1 MPQSLAHIA
10 LVVRD
15 YDEAIAWFTGKLGFT
30 LVADEYQPEQDKRW
44 VLVAPPGA
52 PSGTSLLLARAA
64 TPEQAAFI
72 GNQAG
77 GRVFLFLAT
86 DDFERDHAAMRAK
99 GVALRPRAQG
109 RRLRHGRGVRG
120 SLRQSLG
127 SGAVRR
133 ISGRASHRP
142 ICYDEWSGRGP
153 LMAKTI
159 DYYDLP
165 DRIATAE
172 KKLKIPKWFDDFT
185 VTEDWELKKES
196 VSLDLSLSTTIIEK
210 SYVRRGDR
218 CFRIEDYCIYGWNVT
233 TVTGTRVFIFRVNL
247 TAVLAAI
254 NQAGMVAVLAAR
266 RRLVEYIESQ
276 DDFDVAKAVEIIT
289 RLFPAIPFGEVFRE
303 LAGFADLPSLL
314 GDLDA
319 IADRAMKVQA
329 ELRRLL
335 ALEGTVFARFGHV
348 RMVTSLVRVQVFSHK
363 DLIEVECADF
373 ILELPEG
380 EALRVPEQD
389 DFPHPA
395 PEDRSAQAPAPRKE
409 ARDARRFSRSGRPAR
424 AAAQNAQGDPRR
436 PPTAWAPAGA
446 ALRAGRNCPPRRRRR
461 DPAKEQGDPGQDRPR
476 PGRKAARLAPS

>member
-1 MPQSLAHIA
+1 
-10 LVVRD
+10 
-15 YDEAIAWFTGKLGFT
+15 
-30 LVADEYQPEQDKRW
+30 
-44 VLVAPPGA
+44 
-52 PSGTSLLLARAA
+52 
-64 TPEQAAFI
+64 
-72 GNQAG
+72 
-77 GRVFLFLAT
+77 
-86 DDFERDHAAMRAK
+86 
-99 GVALRPRAQG
+99 
-109 RRLRHGRGVRG
+109 
-120 SLRQSLG
+120 
-127 SGAVRR
+127 
-133 ISGRASHRP
+133 
-142 ICYDEWSGRGP
+142 
-153 LMAKTI
+153 MAKTI

-389 DFPHPA
+389 DFLIPP
-395 PEDRSAQAPAPRKE
+395 PKIDPPKPRRQGKKRVTPGDFRDPGDPQELPRKTLK
-409 ARDARRFSRSGRPAR
+409 AIRDARQPLGRLPGPRFEPEEIV
-424 AAAQNAQGDPRR
+424 
-436 PPTAWAPAGA
+436 
-446 ALRAGRNCPPRRRRR
+446 RR
-461 DPAKEQGDPGQDRPR
+461 DAVAAIRRKSKATLGKTGRGQGGKPPA
-476 PGRKAARLAPS
+476 